1 MKLDISEKNTGT
13 GSVELILKGELT
25 IYSVTSFSEKL
36 KSLIDKKIQ
45 SLELNLSGVDKIDT
59 AGFQILISALKLEKI
74 ISLKKCADKVAKIF
88 SFYGEKI

>member
-1 MKLDISEKNTGT
+1 MKLDISEKNTGA

-25 IYSVTSFSEKL
+25 IYSVSSFNEKL
-36 KSLIDKKIQ
+36 KSLIAKKNQTIDI
-45 SLELNLSGVDKIDT
+45 NLSGVDKIDT

-74 ISLKKCADKVAKIF
+74 FSLKKCGDEVTKIF